1 VYPDDAA
8 NRGELI
14 ACADRA
20 LYLAKRSGRNR
31 VAAAP
36 QENRAQP
43 RRPCRSEIA
52 FCPAEGVG
60 TDSRAELVN
69 VSSGGLCFNV
79 QSPLA
84 VGQVLRLNL
93 PGTPPSSVILGRV
106 VWQMI
111 QPDGR
116 AQIGLKFVN
125 LNAETRAVLDLT
137 LPRL

>member
-1 VYPDDAA
+1 
-8 NRGELI
+8 
-14 ACADRA
+14 
-20 LYLAKRSGRNR
+20 
-31 VAAAP
+31 
-36 QENRAQP
+36 
-43 RRPCRSEIA
+43 
-52 FCPAEGVG
+52 
-60 TDSRAELVN
+60 
-69 VSSGGLCFNV
+69 
-79 QSPLA
+79 LA